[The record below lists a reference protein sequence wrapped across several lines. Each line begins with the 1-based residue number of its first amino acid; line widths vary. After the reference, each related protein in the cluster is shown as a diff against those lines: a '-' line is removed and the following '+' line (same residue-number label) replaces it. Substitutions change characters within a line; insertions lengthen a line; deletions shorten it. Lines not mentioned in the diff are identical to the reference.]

1 MPLISVEEVLPN
13 VRLGLWRIEESVNT
27 FFSLY
32 PDLEVLKGEID
43 GYGSVQRRLEVLAVR
58 ALLYCMT
65 ASSVELYHDKSGK
78 PFLSNGVNICIS
90 HTHGCAAVIMTPS
103 NMVSVDV
110 EYISERVGRVAQR
123 LLRTDENAVS
133 LVEKLLH
140 WCTKE
145 TLYKLYSED
154 SLSLSE
160 MQLLSIDGN
169 EHNGIITARNIRRN
183 ATVNV
188 HYRLFDGFALTYVAL

>member
-1 MPLISVEEVLPN
+1 
-13 VRLGLWRIEESVNT
+13 
-27 FFSLY
+27 
-32 PDLEVLKGEID
+32 
-43 GYGSVQRRLEVLAVR
+43 
-58 ALLYCMT
+58 
-65 ASSVELYHDKSGK
+65 
-78 PFLSNGVNICIS
+78 
-90 HTHGCAAVIMTPS
+90 
-103 NMVSVDV
+103 MVSVDV